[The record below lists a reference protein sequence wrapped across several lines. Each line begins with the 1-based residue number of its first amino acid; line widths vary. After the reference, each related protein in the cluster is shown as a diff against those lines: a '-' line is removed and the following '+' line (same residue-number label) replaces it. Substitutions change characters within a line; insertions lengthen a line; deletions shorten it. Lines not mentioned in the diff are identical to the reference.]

1 MCLRVQA
8 FASDKVLKA
17 INETW
22 EKGMKKMIWK
32 IWPSLGDYRLK
43 SQQMKKIYMLL
54 YN

>member
-22 EKGMKKMIWK
+22 GKGNEKKEMETLTFFG
-32 IWPSLGDYRLK
+32 
-43 SQQMKKIYMLL
+43 
-54 YN
+54 